1 MDLMNGQ
8 ASNVNVPATASEKS
22 SSSESLSDKGSE
34 LKKSFDAVVFDVL
47 KVTPEEYAGQITL
60 MDVPVFKAIQPDE
73 LSSCGW
79 NKKEK
84 YSSAPNAV
92 AFTRRF
98 NHVSFWVVREILH
111 AQTLKIRAEVLSHY
125 IKTAKKLY
133 ELNNLHALMA
143 VVSGL
148 QSAPIFRLTKTW
160 ALLSRKD
167 KTTFEKLEYVMSK
180 EDNYKR
186 LRDYISSLKMTPCIP
201 YLGELYY
208 CVYCWP
214 QTHSILYSSQVV
226 KILKVYLNL
235 EESEEYDPPLIPE
248 ILRNVLYILYLQY
261 ILSLQ
266 DLVSDDRYKLS
277 LKIEP
282 GTSTP
287 RSAASREDLVG
298 PEVGASPQSG
308 RKSIA
313 AEGAL
318 LPQTPPSPRNLIP
331 HGHRKCHSLGYNFI
345 HKMNT
350 AEFKSATFPN
360 AGPRHL
366 LDDSVMEPHAP
377 SRGQA
382 ESSTL
387 SSGISIGS
395 SDGSELSEETS
406 WPAFERNRLYHSLGP
421 VTRMARNGYRSH
433 VKASSSAES
442 EDLAVHLYPGAVT
455 IQGVLRRK
463 TLLKEGKKPTVAS
476 WTKYWAALCGT
487 QLFYYAAKSL
497 KATERK
503 HFKSTSNKN
512 VSVVGWMV
520 MMADDP
526 EHPDLF
532 LLTDSEKG
540 NSYKFQAG
548 SRMNAM
554 LWFKH
559 LSAACQ
565 SNKQQVPANLMTFE

>member
-1 MDLMNGQ
+1 
-8 ASNVNVPATASEKS
+8 KS

-47 KVTPEEYAGQITL
+47 KVTPEEYA
-60 MDVPVFKAIQPDE
+60 E

-201 YLGELYY
+201 YLGEL
-208 CVYCWP
+208 
-214 QTHSILYSSQVV
+214 
-226 KILKVYLNL
+226 
-235 EESEEYDPPLIPE
+235 
-248 ILRNVLYILYLQY
+248 
-261 ILSLQ
+261 
-266 DLVSDDRYKLS
+266 S

-308 RKSIA
+308 RKSMA

-318 LPQTPPSPRNLIP
+318 LPQTPPSPRNLIQ

-421 VTRMARNGYRSH
+421 VTRVARNGYRSH
-433 VKASSSAES
+433 MKASSSAES

-565 SNKQQVPANLMTFE
+565 SNKQQVKNLMVPCQKLF

>member
-1 MDLMNGQ
+1 MDLLNGQ
-8 ASNVNVPATASEKS
+8 ASSVNVAATASEKS

-34 LKKSFDAVVFDVL
+34 LKKSFDAVVFDIL

-125 IKTAKKLY
+125 IKTAK
-133 ELNNLHALMA
+133 
-143 VVSGL
+143 
-148 QSAPIFRLTKTW
+148 
-160 ALLSRKD
+160 LLSRKD

-201 YLGELYY
+201 YLGIYLSDLTYIDSAY
-208 CVYCWP
+208 P
-214 QTHSILYSSQVV
+214 STGSILESEQRSNLMNN
-226 KILKVYLNL
+226 ILRIISDLQQSCEYDIPMLPHVQKYLN
-235 EESEEYDPPLIPE
+235 S
-248 ILRNVLYILYLQY
+248 VQY
-261 ILSLQ
+261 IEELQ
-266 DLVSDDRYKLS
+266 KFVEDDNYKLS

-298 PEVGASPQSG
+298 PELGSPQSG
-308 RKSIA
+308 RSVA

-318 LPQTPPSPRNLIP
+318 LPHTLPSPRNLIP

-360 AGPRHL
+360 AGPTHL

-421 VTRMARNGYRSH
+421 MTRVARNGYRSH
-433 VKASSSAES
+433 MKASSSAES

-455 IQGVLRRK
+455 IQGVLKRK

-487 QLFYYAAKSL
+487 QLFYYTAKSL

-548 SRMNAM
+548 NRMNAM

-565 SNKQQVPANLMTFE
+565 SNKQQVDVGFCGCSETQNHLDLFVFILLK